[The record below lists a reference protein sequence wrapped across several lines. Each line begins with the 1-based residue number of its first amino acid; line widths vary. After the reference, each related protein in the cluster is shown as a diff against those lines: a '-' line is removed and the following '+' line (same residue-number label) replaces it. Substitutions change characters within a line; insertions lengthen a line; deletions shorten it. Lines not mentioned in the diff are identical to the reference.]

1 MEDKRYHILVYG
13 IVQGVGY
20 RYFAYRVANELGIS
34 GFVRN
39 LRDGSVEVMAQGDE
53 QSLTEFVDKLRKGPI
68 SAMVTDI
75 KITELPVDPTLKR
88 FEIKF

>member
-1 MEDKRYHILVYG
+1 MEIKRYHILVYG

-39 LRDGSVEVMAQGDE
+39 LRDGSVEIMAQGDE

>member
-1 MEDKRYHILVYG
+1 MENKRYHILVYG

>member
-1 MEDKRYHILVYG
+1 VENKRYHILVYG

>member
-1 MEDKRYHILVYG
+1 MENKRYHILVYG

-53 QSLTEFVDKLRKGPI
+53 QSLAEFVDKLRKGPI

-75 KITELPVDPTLKR
+75 KITELPVYPTLKR